1 MLALKK
7 FDPDMVVHFFLRAAL
22 FFLCLK
28 TARYREI
35 AGILSC
41 KTPGTV
47 LEMSLFFT
55 KNNWDRTFFR
65 KWFAARAKFCFAR
78 VLIQNKDLCS
88 LFLLVCSF
96 LKSLL
101 RLLIYYVSCCD
112 IMWKKGIPNC
122 SFRYCSYATSWKWR
136 SILVLHEKKG

>member
-41 KTPGTV
+41 KTPGTIFRNV
-47 LEMSLFFT
+47 LIFHKEQLRSY
-55 KNNWDRTFFR
+55 FFR
-65 KWFAARAKFCFAR
+65 KCFAARAKFCFAR

-88 LFLLVCSF
+88 HLFLVYSF

-112 IMWKKGIPNC
+112 IM
-122 SFRYCSYATSWKWR
+122 
-136 SILVLHEKKG
+136 